1 MVIDSVQINAARPY
15 PGKEKKMINRV
26 LKEKL
31 AAEGV
36 ICGTHTGLNNA
47 VLTEI
52 MAGVGYDYLWIDTE
66 HAPVDYAE
74 LLQMVG
80 NAWNAGT
87 PPIVRVTMNDRNHV
101 KHVLEMGVAGIIFPM
116 VDDAEQLDES
126 IKYTLYPPDGLR
138 GFGPQR
144 AVRYGLDSELEY
156 LKEANSA
163 LCRFAQ
169 IESPEGVDNLPK
181 MVKNPWIDA
190 FIIGPCDLS
199 LRAGCPGDI
208 YGETVTA
215 LIRRASETV
224 RAAGKRLGLSLG
236 VAEPDKFQHWRDL
249 GVTMIS
255 TGNDYTFVLNGAKN
269 NLSALRKL

>member
-1 MVIDSVQINAARPY
+1 
-15 PGKEKKMINRV
+15 MINTI

-31 AAEGV
+31 AQPG
-36 ICGTHTGLNNA
+36 ILCGTHTGLNNA

-87 PPIVRVTMNDRNHV
+87 PPIVRVTMGDRNHT
-101 KHVLEMGVAGIIFPM
+101 KRVLEMGVAGIIFPM
-116 VDDAEQLDES
+116 IDTVEQLDEA

-144 AVRYGLDSELEY
+144 AVRYGLDSEMEY
-156 LKEANSA
+156 LQQANDA
-163 LCRFAQ
+163 LCRFVQ
-169 IESPEGVDNLPK
+169 IESPEGVENLPE
-181 MVKNPWIDA
+181 MVKNKWVDA

-199 LRAGCPGDI
+199 CRAGCPGDI
-208 YGETVTA
+208 YGETVTN

-224 RAAGKRLGLSLG
+224 RAAGKRLGLSIG
-236 VAEPDKFQHWRDL
+236 AIQPEKMQHWRDL
-249 GVTMIS
+249 GLTMIS
-255 TGNDYTFVLNGAKN
+255 TGNDYTFVLKGAQKN
-269 NLSALRKL
+269 LELLRLL

>member
-1 MVIDSVQINAARPY
+1 
-15 PGKEKKMINRV
+15 MINTI

-31 AAEGV
+31 AQPG
-36 ICGTHTGLNNA
+36 ILCGTHTGLNNA

-87 PPIVRVTMNDRNHV
+87 PPIVRVTMGDRNHT
-101 KHVLEMGVAGIIFPM
+101 KRVLEMGVAGIIFPM
-116 VDDAEQLDES
+116 IDTVEQLDEA

-144 AVRYGLDSELEY
+144 AVRYGLDSEMEY
-156 LKEANSA
+156 LQQANDA
-163 LCRFAQ
+163 LCRFVQ
-169 IESPEGVDNLPK
+169 IESPEGVENLPE
-181 MVKNPWIDA
+181 MMKNKWVDA

-199 LRAGCPGDI
+199 CRAGCPGDI
-208 YGETVTA
+208 YGETVTN

-224 RAAGKRLGLSLG
+224 RAAGKRLGLSIG
-236 VAEPDKFQHWRDL
+236 AIQPEKMQHWRDL
-249 GVTMIS
+249 GLTMIS
-255 TGNDYTFVLNGAKN
+255 TGNDYTFVLKGAQKN
-269 NLSALRKL
+269 LELLRLL

>member
-1 MVIDSVQINAARPY
+1 MINA
-15 PGKEKKMINRV
+15 I

-31 AAEGV
+31 AQPG
-36 ICGTHTGLNNA
+36 ILCGTHTGLNNA

-87 PPIVRVTMNDRNHV
+87 PPIVRVTMGDRNHT
-101 KHVLEMGVAGIIFPM
+101 KRVLEMGVAGIIFPM
-116 VDDAEQLDES
+116 IDTVEQLDEA

-144 AVRYGLDSELEY
+144 AVRYGLDSEMEY
-156 LKEANSA
+156 LQQANDA
-163 LCRFAQ
+163 LCRFVQ
-169 IESPEGVDNLPK
+169 IESPEGVENLPE
-181 MVKNPWIDA
+181 MVKNKWVDA

-199 LRAGCPGDI
+199 CRAGCPGDI
-208 YGETVTA
+208 YGETVTN

-224 RAAGKRLGLSLG
+224 RTAGKRLGLSIG
-236 VAEPDKFQHWRDL
+236 AIQPEKMQHWRDL
-249 GVTMIS
+249 GLTMIS
-255 TGNDYTFVLNGAKN
+255 TGNDYTFVLKGAQKN
-269 NLSALRKL
+269 LELLRLL

>member
-1 MVIDSVQINAARPY
+1 
-15 PGKEKKMINRV
+15 MINTI

-31 AAEGV
+31 AQPG
-36 ICGTHTGLNNA
+36 ILCGTHTGLNNA

-87 PPIVRVTMNDRNHV
+87 PPIVRVTMGDRNHT
-101 KHVLEMGVAGIIFPM
+101 KRVLEMGVAGIIFPM
-116 VDDAEQLDES
+116 IDTVEQLDEA

-144 AVRYGLDSELEY
+144 AVRYGLDSEMEY
-156 LKEANSA
+156 LKQANDA
-163 LCRFAQ
+163 LCRFVQ
-169 IESPEGVDNLPK
+169 IESPEGVENLPE
-181 MVKNPWIDA
+181 MVKNKWVDA

-199 LRAGCPGDI
+199 CRAGCPGDI
-208 YGETVTA
+208 YGETVTN

-224 RAAGKRLGLSLG
+224 RAAGKRLGLSIG
-236 VAEPDKFQHWRDL
+236 AIQPEKMQHWRDL
-249 GVTMIS
+249 GLTMIS
-255 TGNDYTFVLNGAKN
+255 TGNDYTFVLKGAQKN
-269 NLSALRKL
+269 LELLRLL

>member
-1 MVIDSVQINAARPY
+1 
-15 PGKEKKMINRV
+15 MINTI

-31 AAEGV
+31 AQPG
-36 ICGTHTGLNNA
+36 ILCGTHTGLNNA

-87 PPIVRVTMNDRNHV
+87 PPIVRVTMGDRNHT
-101 KHVLEMGVAGIIFPM
+101 KRVLEMGVAGIIFPM
-116 VDDAEQLDES
+116 IDTVEQLDEA

-144 AVRYGLDSELEY
+144 AVRYGLDSEMEY
-156 LKEANSA
+156 LKQANDA
-163 LCRFAQ
+163 LCRFVQ
-169 IESPEGVDNLPK
+169 IESPEGVENLPE
-181 MVKNPWIDA
+181 MVKNKWVDA

-199 LRAGCPGDI
+199 CRAGCPGDI
-208 YGETVTA
+208 YGETVTN
-215 LIRRASETV
+215 LICRASEIV
-224 RAAGKRLGLSLG
+224 RAAGKRLGLSIG
-236 VAEPDKFQHWRDL
+236 AIQPEKMQHWRDL
-249 GVTMIS
+249 GLTMIS
-255 TGNDYTFVLNGAKN
+255 TGNDYTFVLKGAQKN
-269 NLSALRKL
+269 LELLRLL